1 MRILVTAASKH
12 GATAEIADAIAGKF
26 RESAIDV
33 EIHAPD
39 AVDDVVPYDAVVIG
53 SAVYAGHWLEPARR
67 FVDRHATALASRPTW
82 LFSSGPIGD
91 PPKPDE
97 ELVEI
102 APMMQRLGAR
112 GHRTF
117 PGRLDP
123 GSLGFVERAV
133 VAALRAPHGDFRD
146 FNDIRSWAADIAAA
160 LQPAAVTT

>member
-1 MRILVTAASKH
+1 MKVLVTAASKH

-82 LFSSGPIGD
+82 LFSSGPIGRRHRRAT
-91 PPKPDE
+91 PPQTTDRRPRCASSSARRRSTA
-97 ELVEI
+97 
-102 APMMQRLGAR
+102 APPTSPR
-112 GHRTF
+112 
-117 PGRLDP
+117 
-123 GSLGFVERAV
+123 
-133 VAALRAPHGDFRD
+133 
-146 FNDIRSWAADIAAA
+146 
-160 LQPAAVTT
+160 